1 MNLVRKR
8 DARIEVFSEGKLCGA
23 IEKALGPSPETK
35 ELARELARSVA
46 FFVTRASASR
56 GGLQSPGLIA
66 SAELAEAVLT
76 ALRETGH
83 GEAAERYRSY
93 ASWRAGAREQVR
105 IEGRPGLEVFGED
118 GLEGWSKGRV
128 AEDLKTL
135 GLRANEARDTAA
147 GVEKRIFASG
157 LIRVSKDLLR
167 HMINAELAARGFAAR
182 LSEERRLGPRT
193 KDLERALEQGAARAP
208 QRLEE
213 RILAQVLRRYQL
225 EASLPSEAALAIE
238 HGALALL
245 GLDNPLRAQAVTIPS
260 ELPTEELPKCIN
272 EARSLCFGELLWRP
286 GGAARGRLFSLSELE
301 LEFLRAEASKSIPLR
316 IIGPRSLISL
326 NFPGFIC
333 DSRASAP
340 GQSKK
345 LPRSQAWRLP
355 GRARARVDI
364 AFLNLRRC
372 ALLVGRGEFDGF
384 LSAVE
389 RLLKQAISGLR
400 ARVESF
406 ATLVLEPDLPL
417 WRPLQ
422 IEASTRSFCGLREL
436 CAAIS
441 ISGLAGALSFL
452 TGESL
457 IESPKVFELAKL
469 VLRRLREVLEL
480 EARGLSWKLEFLD
493 WPSAENLSL
502 EFSQADLL
510 ACGEACD
517 DFRRDYSLGLNLGLL
532 PEQRAL
538 LAEAWGV
545 RALRSE

>member
-1 MNLVRKR
+1 VNLLRKR
-8 DARIEVFSEGKLCGA
+8 DGRIEAFSESKLCGA
-23 IEKALGPSPETK
+23 IEKALGVGPEKK

-46 FFVTRASASR
+46 FFVARSSSR
-56 GGLQSPGLIA
+56 RGLQSPGLIA
-66 SAELAEAVLT
+66 SAELAEATLT

-83 GEAAERYRSY
+83 GDAAERYQSY

-105 IEGRPGLEVFGED
+105 IEGQPGLEVFGED

-128 AEDLKTL
+128 AEDLKSL

-167 HMINAELAARGFAAR
+167 HMINAELASRGFAAR
-182 LSEERRLGPRT
+182 LSEARRLGPRT
-193 KDLERALEQGAARAP
+193 RDLERALEQGAARAP

-225 EASLPSEAALAIE
+225 EAGLPSEAALAIE
-238 HGALALL
+238 HGALAFL
-245 GLDNPLRAQAVTIPS
+245 GLDHPLRAQAVTIPA
-260 ELPTEELPKCIN
+260 ELSIHELPKCLE
-272 EARSLCFGELLWRP
+272 EARGLCFGELLWRP
-286 GGAARGRLFSLSELE
+286 DRAARERLLSLSELE
-301 LEFLRAEASKSIPLR
+301 SEFLRAEASKPIPLR

-326 NFPGFIC
+326 NFPESIC
-333 DSRASAP
+333 DSRASSP
-340 GQSKK
+340 SPSTK
-345 LPRSQAWRLP
+345 LPRSHAWRLP
-355 GRARARVDI
+355 GRARARVEL

-372 ALLVGRGEFDGF
+372 ALLVGRGELEDF

-389 RLLKQAISGLR
+389 RLLRQAVLGLT

-417 WRPLQ
+417 WRPIQ
-422 IEASTRSFCGLREL
+422 SEASGRSFCGLREL
-436 CAAIS
+436 CAGIS
-441 ISGLAGALSFL
+441 ISGLHGALSFL

-457 IESPKVFELAKL
+457 NESAKVFELAML
-469 VLRRLREVLEL
+469 VLTRLRRSLEM
-480 EARGLSWKLEFLD
+480 ESRGRTWRLEFLD
-493 WPSAENLSL
+493 WPKNPSLSL

-510 ACGEACD
+510 ACGEVSD
-517 DFRRDYSLGLNLGLL
+517 DFRRDYSLGLNLGLSL
-532 PEQRAL
+532 EQRAL

-545 RALRSE
+545 RALRAE